1 MNLPYMKKSNVFAIA
16 AKFYEN
22 GPSVIVDK
30 DLELELEQ
38 DLEMLFFTFRKRKR
52 PTKMKWFSFYFK
64 CNTLCRPA
72 ASTYRVR
79 SDW

>member
-52 PTKMKWFSFYFK
+52 PTKMK
-64 CNTLCRPA
+64 
-72 ASTYRVR
+72 
-79 SDW
+79 